1 MWSFSMVIL
10 AQAGALLSHPQP
22 HTCTLLPSSTFDF
35 LHFLCDECPS
45 APLRPRPTLRRDSL
59 SPGCAARNLPQRRVA
74 WACPISTGGSRSGI
88 HSLIG
93 QSMRA
98 CRCPKSTTFTS
109 TLTASCTSRRT
120 EMPVRVLRQTLVS
133 NSCASLFGS
142 SYQPLYCVLHAFDP
156 LLNFTACSGEV
167 FDGAEGDQFIR
178 MCSYLDSLV
187 QLVRPKRL
195 LYIAIDESHRAPR

>member
-1 MWSFSMVIL
+1 MRLGMRPTEPGVLRGVLGCAAMWSFSMVIL
-10 AQAGALLSHPQP
+10 AEAGAYPTHSHTLVPSCLLLLS
-22 HTCTLLPSSTFDF
+22 TFYTF
-35 LHFLCDECPS
+35 YATS
-45 APLRPRPTLRRDSL
+45 AHQRLFAPDPTLRRDSL

-156 LLNFTACSGEV
+156 LL
-167 FDGAEGDQFIR
+167 
-178 MCSYLDSLV
+178 
-187 QLVRPKRL
+187 L
-195 LYIAIDESHRAPR
+195 LHCMFR